1 MHQERAR
8 GCEDVGGSCGARQ
21 GSAGA
26 SFLTSGLAEVLAE
39 GRTGAGLRTGAR
51 KGGSVLSSR
60 LRSRPETLGAAPVL
74 ASDFSP
80 SVGPAER
87 VAGMSLGFRI
97 ISERELGGTEPLPT
111 TPWYNPPLAP
121 WGGYCLRPSHCR
133 GSYGPIF
140 SRETQMRERAS
151 SIWALGSKLC
161 CPISHHSSVT

>member
-1 MHQERAR
+1 MLLEA
-8 GCEDVGGSCGARQ
+8 
-21 GSAGA
+21 
-26 SFLTSGLAEVLAE
+26 FPKPIP
-39 GRTGAGLRTGAR
+39 
-51 KGGSVLSSR
+51 KGIPL
-60 LRSRPETLGAAPVL
+60 
-74 ASDFSP
+74 FSMGFGELEFK
-80 SVGPAER
+80 GPAER

-133 GSYGPIF
+133 GSYGPVF

-161 CPISHHSSVT
+161 CPISHHGSVT